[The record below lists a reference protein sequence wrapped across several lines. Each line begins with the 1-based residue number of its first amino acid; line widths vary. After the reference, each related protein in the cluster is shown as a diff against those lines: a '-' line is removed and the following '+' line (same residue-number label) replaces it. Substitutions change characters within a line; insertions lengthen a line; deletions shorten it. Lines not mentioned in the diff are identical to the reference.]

1 MSDEL
6 ESYLKARL
14 TDTVDRR
21 RFLKLGVTAAGIAAI
36 AACGGST
43 TTGPT
48 GPTGPEFKL
57 GVVLPY
63 SGVYAELGN
72 SITNGMKMYFD
83 SVGNQAGNRK
93 ITMVTADEQ
102 VALADAVAATKKVVE
117 QDGVDMV
124 AGYVSS
130 PNAAGNRN
138 YLDGLKMPTLI
149 ANAGVNSLSRAAK
162 SAFIY
167 RTSFS
172 NWQPSH
178 PMGTYVYDKLGKK
191 RIQLVYANYGAGIES
206 TGSFK
211 ETFTAAGGT
220 IVGPDVKTPFPN
232 NGDQT
237 PFVQAIQTDK
247 IDGIYCFLSGTDA
260 VTFLKKAAE
269 LGTLKKLSLVS
280 GSGFFLEQDV
290 LAAITDA
297 APDGAITGLHW
308 ALTLPNKENQDFI
321 SKYSKKFA
329 GRQADVLRS
338 GLRHRSR
345 HRGCA
350 QRGEGKYH
358 QQRRPDDGDRERVLP
373 EPAGQFQV
381 RHGDQQRGPDDLRAQ
396 DGEGLEAGLD
406 QPGDRS
412 IPRSGRPRKV
422 I

>member
-6 ESYLKARL
+6 ARYLNW
-14 TDTVDRR
+14 TPIDRR
-21 RFLKLGVTAAGIAAI
+21 DFLKLGLTTAGMAAL
-36 AACGGST
+36 AACGGT
-43 TTGPT
+43 TPTGP
-48 GPTGPEFKL
+48 GAPTGPEFKL

-72 SITNGMKMYFD
+72 SITNGLRMYFD

-130 PNAAGNRN
+130 PNAAGNRD
-138 YLDGLKMPTLI
+138 YLHGLKLPTLI

-162 SAFIY
+162 SPYIY

-172 NWQPSH
+172 NWQPAH
-178 PMGTYVYDKLGKK
+178 PMGTYVAEKLGKK
-191 RIQLVYANYGAGIES
+191 RIQLVYAKYGAGLES
-206 TGSFK
+206 VASFK
-211 ETFTAAGGT
+211 ETFTASGGT
-220 IVGPDVKTPFPN
+220 IVGPDVATPFPN

-247 IDGIYCFLSGTDA
+247 IDGIFSFMSGTDA

-280 GSGFFLEQDV
+280 GAGFFVEQDV

-308 ALTLPNKENQDFI
+308 ALTLTNKENQDFI
-321 SKYSKKFA
+321 TKYSKKFG
-329 GRQADVLRS
+329 GRQADVFAVQGFDTARVIVDALNATKGNTS
-338 GLRHRSR
+338 NKDAFMSAIAAVSFKSP
-345 HRGCA
+345 RGDFKFDPNTHNVVQTIYIRKTVKDPKLGWTNQVIDQYPGVA
-350 QRGEGKYH
+350 DPGK
-358 QQRRPDDGDRERVLP
+358 
-373 EPAGQFQV
+373 
-381 RHGDQQRGPDDLRAQ
+381 
-396 DGEGLEAGLD
+396 
-406 QPGDRS
+406 
-412 IPRSGRPRKV
+412 
-422 I
+422 

>member
-6 ESYLKARL
+6 ERYLNW
-14 TDTVDRR
+14 TQIDRR
-21 RFLKLGVTAAGIAAI
+21 DFLRLGLTTAGMAAV

-43 TTGPT
+43 PTGP
-48 GPTGPEFKL
+48 GAPTGPEFKL

-72 SITNGMKMYFD
+72 SITNGMRMYFD

-130 PNAAGNRN
+130 PNAAGNRD
-138 YLDGLKMPTLI
+138 YLHGLKMPTLI

-162 SAFIY
+162 SPYIY

-172 NWQPSH
+172 NWQPAH
-178 PMGTYVYDKLGKK
+178 PMGTYVAEKLGKK
-191 RIQLVYANYGAGIES
+191 RIQLVYARYGAGLES
-206 TGSFK
+206 VASFK
-211 ETFTAAGGT
+211 ETFIASGGT
-220 IVGPDVKTPFPN
+220 IVGPDVATPFPN

-247 IDGIYCFLSGTDA
+247 IDGIFSFMSGTDA

-280 GSGFFLEQDV
+280 GAGFFVEQDV

-308 ALTLPNKENQDFI
+308 ALTLTNKENQDFI
-321 SKYSKKFA
+321 TKYSKKFA
-329 GRQADVLRS
+329 GRQADVFAVQGFDTARVIVDALNATKGNTS
-338 GLRHRSR
+338 NKDAFMSAIAAVSFKSP
-345 HRGCA
+345 RGDFKFDTDTHNVVQTIYIRKTVKDPKLGWTNQVIDQYPGVA
-350 QRGEGKYH
+350 DPGK
-358 QQRRPDDGDRERVLP
+358 
-373 EPAGQFQV
+373 
-381 RHGDQQRGPDDLRAQ
+381 
-396 DGEGLEAGLD
+396 
-406 QPGDRS
+406 
-412 IPRSGRPRKV
+412 
-422 I
+422 

>member
-329 GRQADVLRS
+329 GRQADVFAVQGFDTARVIVDALNAVKGNTTNKDALMTAIANVS
-338 GLRHRSR
+338 FQSP
-345 HRGCA
+345 RGSFRFDTGTNNVVQTIYVRKTVKDSKLGWTNQVIDQYPGVA
-350 QRGEGKYH
+350 DPGK
-358 QQRRPDDGDRERVLP
+358 
-373 EPAGQFQV
+373 
-381 RHGDQQRGPDDLRAQ
+381 
-396 DGEGLEAGLD
+396 
-406 QPGDRS
+406 
-412 IPRSGRPRKV
+412 
-422 I
+422 

>member
-1 MSDEL
+1 M
-6 ESYLKARL
+6 
-14 TDTVDRR
+14 
-21 RFLKLGVTAAGIAAI
+21 AAI

-162 SAFIY
+162 SPFIF
-167 RTSFS
+167 RTSFT

-178 PMGTYVYDKLGKK
+178 PMGNYVYDKLGKRK
-191 RIQLVYANYGAGIES
+191 IQLVYANYGAGIES

-308 ALTLPNKENQDFI
+308 ALTLNNKENQDFV

-329 GRQADVLRS
+329 GRQADVFAVQGFDTARVIVDALNAVKGNTS
-338 GLRHRSR
+338 NKDALMSAIATVSFKSP
-345 HRGCA
+345 RGDFKFDPA
-350 QRGEGKYH
+350 TNNVIQTIYVRKTVKDSKLGWTNQVIDQYPGVADPGK
-358 QQRRPDDGDRERVLP
+358 
-373 EPAGQFQV
+373 
-381 RHGDQQRGPDDLRAQ
+381 
-396 DGEGLEAGLD
+396 
-406 QPGDRS
+406 
-412 IPRSGRPRKV
+412 
-422 I
+422 

>member
-6 ESYLKARL
+6 ERYLNW
-14 TDTVDRR
+14 TQIDRR
-21 RFLKLGVTAAGIAAI
+21 DFLRLGLTTAGMAVV
-36 AACGGST
+36 AACGGS
-43 TTGPT
+43 GPT
-48 GPTGPEFKL
+48 GPGAPTGPEFKL

-72 SITNGMKMYFD
+72 SITNGMRMYFD

-130 PNAAGNRN
+130 PNAAGNRD
-138 YLDGLKMPTLI
+138 YLHGLKMPTLI

-162 SAFIY
+162 SPYIY

-172 NWQPSH
+172 NWQPAH
-178 PMGTYVYDKLGKK
+178 PMGTYVAEKLGKK
-191 RIQLVYANYGAGIES
+191 RIQLVYARYGAGLES
-206 TGSFK
+206 VASFK
-211 ETFTAAGGT
+211 ETFTASGGT
-220 IVGPDVKTPFPN
+220 IVGPDVATPFPN

-247 IDGIYCFLSGTDA
+247 IDGIFSFMSGTDA

-280 GSGFFLEQDV
+280 GAGFFVEQDV

-308 ALTLPNKENQDFI
+308 ALTLTNKENQDFI
-321 SKYSKKFA
+321 TKYSKKFA
-329 GRQADVLRS
+329 GRQADVFAVQGFDTARVIVDALNAT
-338 GLRHRSR
+338 
-345 HRGCA
+345 RGNTSSKDA
-350 QRGEGKYH
+350 FMSAIAAVSFKSPRGDFKFDTDTHNVVQTIYIRKTVKDPKLGWTNQVIDQYPGVADPGK
-358 QQRRPDDGDRERVLP
+358 
-373 EPAGQFQV
+373 
-381 RHGDQQRGPDDLRAQ
+381 
-396 DGEGLEAGLD
+396 
-406 QPGDRS
+406 
-412 IPRSGRPRKV
+412 
-422 I
+422 